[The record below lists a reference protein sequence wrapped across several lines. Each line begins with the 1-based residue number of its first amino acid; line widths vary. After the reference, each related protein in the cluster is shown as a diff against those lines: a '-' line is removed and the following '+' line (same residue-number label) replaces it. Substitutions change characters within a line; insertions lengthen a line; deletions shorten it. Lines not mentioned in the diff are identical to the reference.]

1 MAKGTRRPHHARNH
15 SRGDSKARRDLP
27 PVVVPGM
34 VRELYRRLRRK
45 VRSYLGLIFV
55 VCGFRG
61 CGKSI
66 FCCHPER
73 SEGSAFSQI
82 PRKKQIPRA
91 KSALGMT
98 KLEFFRSLFS
108 RDIQG
113 SEEYE
118 R

>member
-1 MAKGTRRPHHARNH
+1 
-15 SRGDSKARRDLP
+15 
-27 PVVVPGM
+27 M

-98 KLEFFRSLFS
+98 KLQFFRSLFS
-108 RDIQG
+108 GDCNN
-113 SEEYE
+113 SENKGLLAPEVKSNLGKQPFMKWLSN
-118 R
+118 RLCS